1 MPFSFESTKTFES
14 CCCGCSLRTGAIII
28 AVLSIIQGI
37 SSLIEEN
44 VPHGVGKDGRTIDEG
59 EFQDPAWLT
68 TLFTIGY
75 LITAICAII
84 LLVGIIK
91 RSKVLMLPWLYWTVI
106 SFVCALIYVIFTVVL
121 LFIKVDFLVGL
132 AGLVGGVI
140 GAGVFVAGAS
150 RFIFIVVLLFIK
162 VDFLVGLAGLVGGVI
177 GAAIVIYFWLVVHS
191 YYIHIKEEEG
201 GVRAPKSTA

>member
-140 GAGVFVAGAS
+140 GA
-150 RFIFIVVLLFIK
+150 
-162 VDFLVGLAGLVGGVI
+162 
-177 GAAIVIYFWLVVHS
+177 AIVIYFWLVVHS